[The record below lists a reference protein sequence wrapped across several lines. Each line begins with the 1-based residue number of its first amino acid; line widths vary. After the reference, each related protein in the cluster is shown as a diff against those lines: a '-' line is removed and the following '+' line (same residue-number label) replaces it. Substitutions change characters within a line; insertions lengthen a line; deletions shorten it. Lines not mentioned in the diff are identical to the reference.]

1 MSEIYAGETRETETK
16 EAARN
21 NPETGLS
28 EVSPY
33 CTLSSQEIAEQTCS
47 ETMEQVLTSFKD
59 IMPEEQLVRIDIE
72 TELYKPSVM
81 SSEEY
86 SQRFSE
92 TDPSVLGHCDETGK
106 IYLKDS
112 APEVIRHVATHETMH
127 RASFQETNDRQ
138 IGMETYRSGIREVVF
153 CEGHVVED
161 NHQALNEG
169 ITELYAIKAMQ
180 HRGETASIESVC
192 TYPEACQKAFELQ
205 EIVGKELLQRAY
217 FGGERNLV
225 SSEVIRLNGGEKTTW
240 ETYTRH
246 VDILEYSTN
255 PREIRESK
263 KELTL
268 LQSIMIANKEASMYT
283 QPIAKLS

>member
-16 EAARN
+16 ETVRN
-21 NPETGLS
+21 NPESDPS
-28 EVSPY
+28 EVSPC

-86 SQRFSE
+86 AQRFSE

-127 RASFQETNDRQ
+127 RASFQEVNDRQ

-169 ITELYAIKAMQ
+169 ITELYAINAMQ
-180 HRGETASIESVC
+180 RRGETASIESVC
-192 TYPEACQKAFELQ
+192 AYPEACQKAFELQ
-205 EIVGKELLQRAY
+205 EIVGKDVLQRAY
-217 FGGERNLV
+217 FGGKRELV

-240 ETYTRH
+240 ETYARH
-246 VDILEYSTN
+246 VDILEYSTD
-255 PREIRESK
+255 PCEIRAAK

-268 LQSIMIANKEASMYT
+268 LQSVMIANKEAAMYT
-283 QPIAKLS
+283 RPIAKLS